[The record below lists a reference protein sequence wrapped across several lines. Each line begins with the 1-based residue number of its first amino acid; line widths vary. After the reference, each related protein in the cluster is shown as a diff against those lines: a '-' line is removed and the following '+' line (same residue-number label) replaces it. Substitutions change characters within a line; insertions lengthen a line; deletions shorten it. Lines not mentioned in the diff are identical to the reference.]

1 VIAIGKFTGYVNLN
15 MKIVKGITISGI
27 VTLVLL
33 FIYAILLT
41 YTKIDEN
48 TIVPGIMLITAVSI
62 LAR

>member
-1 VIAIGKFTGYVNLN
+1 